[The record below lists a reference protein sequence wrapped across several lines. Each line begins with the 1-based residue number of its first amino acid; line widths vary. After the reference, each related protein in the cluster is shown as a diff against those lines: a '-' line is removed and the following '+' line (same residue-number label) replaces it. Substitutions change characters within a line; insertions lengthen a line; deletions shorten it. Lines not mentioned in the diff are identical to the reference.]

1 MSEEHRAR
9 PPRRTGVSHL
19 FAAAGYSLAGARRV
33 LRESAFRQEVMG
45 AVIILAVLA
54 FAKASGAQMIGA
66 AILLLILFATEALNT
81 ALEEIV
87 DHLSPQWS
95 EFAKNAK
102 DLGSFAVMCI
112 LLANGLYLGWVALSL
127 L

>member
-1 MSEEHRAR
+1 MTEGNRAK
-9 PPRRTGVSHL
+9 PPRKTGVSHL
-19 FAAAGYSLAGARRV
+19 FAAASYSLAGARRV
-33 LRESAFRQEVMG
+33 LRESAFRQEVLG
-45 AVIILAVLA
+45 AVIILAALA
-54 FAKASGAQMIGA
+54 FARASGAQLIGA
-66 AILLLILFATEALNT
+66 AVLLLILFATEALNT

-112 LLANGLYLGWVALSL
+112 LLANGLYLGWVVVSL